1 MNINCRGKLID
12 LKTPKV
18 MGIVNITP
26 DSFFSGSRHEAD
38 KELVKTVAKM
48 LAEGADIIDIGGYS
62 TRPGANNVSPAEEL
76 LRVIPAIERIVAH
89 FPDVILSVDTFRSE
103 VANQAV
109 AAGAAIVNDV
119 SAGLLDDKMLSTVA
133 GLRVPYIMMHM
144 RGTPQTMM
152 QLTGYDDLVSDI
164 LLYFSERIKAARSVG
179 ISDIVV
185 DPGFGFSKTTEQ
197 NFELLGKM
205 DLMQI
210 AGQPIIV
217 GLSRKSM
224 VYKPLNL
231 EADAALTGTT
241 VVNTLA
247 LSKGASILRVHDVK
261 EAVQCVKLFLMSTG
275 FTGGDRVH
283 SSKS

>member
-62 TRPGANNVSPAEEL
+62 TRPGANSVSLAEEL
-76 LRVIPAIERIVAH
+76 SRVIPAIERIVAH

-224 VYKPLNL
+224 VYRPLDL
-231 EADAALTGTT
+231 ESDAALTGTT

-261 EAVQCVKLFLMSTG
+261 EAVQCVKLFLMSTI